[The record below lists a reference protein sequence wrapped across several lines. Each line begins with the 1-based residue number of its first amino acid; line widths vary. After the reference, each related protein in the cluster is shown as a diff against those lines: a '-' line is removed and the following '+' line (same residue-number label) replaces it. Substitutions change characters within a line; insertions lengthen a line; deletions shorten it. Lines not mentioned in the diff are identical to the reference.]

1 MGKRWDLQ
9 KNNGLIIKLP
19 SKNISDSLKI
29 YNKLKNNNKFNSAKI
44 VDLRISERIVLDYE

>member
-1 MGKRWDLQ
+1 MDLQ

-29 YNKLKNNNKFNSAKI
+29 YNKLKDNKKLNSAKI
-44 VDLRISERIVLDYE
+44 VDLRISERIVLNYE

>member
-1 MGKRWDLQ
+1 MSKRWDLQ

-29 YNKLKNNNKFNSAKI
+29 YNKLKDNKKLNSAKI
-44 VDLRISERIVLDYE
+44 VDLRISERIVLNYE